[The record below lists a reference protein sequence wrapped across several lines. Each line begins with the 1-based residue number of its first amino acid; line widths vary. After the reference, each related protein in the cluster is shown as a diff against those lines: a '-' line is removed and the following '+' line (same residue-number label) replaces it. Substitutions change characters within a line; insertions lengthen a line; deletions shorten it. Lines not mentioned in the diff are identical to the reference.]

1 MSARLLILSE
11 TAWDAFYDRTLATVD
26 DVMEQHRLEE
36 LDAEREGATLDG
48 YQDPAMERYL

>member
-11 TAWDAFYDRTLATVD
+11 TAWNAFYDQTLATVD
-26 DVMEQHRLEE
+26 DVLEQHRLEE
-36 LDAEREGATLDG
+36 IEAERLGDLAG